1 LVLRPLGPG
10 DAAEHL
16 AGQDA
21 AQVAA
26 FELPRWSTFADVS
39 AAIERW
45 RASWAAGGPTRN
57 FGVWDAA
64 SGALAGNVEVTT
76 VGYRLVNLSY
86 TVFPAW
92 RRRGVATRASRLA
105 LGYGAGALGATR
117 ATIGALVENE
127 ASLGVIRAL
136 GAEGTGTRPSSTGR
150 TLATFTMSL
159 DGSLADRARRVPD
172 WRAFAALEHR
182 GPAVLAALVEAG
194 DLTAWASVG
203 TVSPGGP
210 PLVPPTAS
218 LAGALAAPPVG
229 YRARRLAFPEADA
242 AVVVVAPAVAGPAEA
257 LDDRAHAFAAAYLG
271 AAPRTA
277 PAHAPVGRDGR
288 PSGSP

>member
-1 LVLRPLGPG
+1 MDGPIVSGGGLVLRPLAPG

-26 FELPRWSTFADVS
+26 FEFPRWSTITDVS

-150 TLATFTMSL
+150 TLATFTLSL

-172 WRAFAALEHR
+172 WRAFASLEHR
-182 GPAVLAALVEAG
+182 GPAVLAAVVAAG

-203 TVSPGGP
+203 
-210 PLVPPTAS
+210 A
-218 LAGALAAPPVG
+218 
-229 YRARRLAFPEADA
+229 
-242 AVVVVAPAVAGPAEA
+242 VAPGE
-257 LDDRAHAFAAAYLG
+257 RAHALAAAYLG
-271 AAPRTA
+271 AAAGPA
-277 PAHAPVGRDGR
+277 PAHAPGARDGR
-288 PSGSP
+288 PSGRP